1 MAESIIE
8 AVNVEYRYPDGTVA
22 LSSLSMSIEKGK
34 KIAVLG
40 SNGAGKTTLFLHFNA
55 VLKPSGGHIRFGGK
69 EINYNRKCIEE
80 LRSNVGIVFQDP
92 DSQLFSASVVQEI
105 SFGPINMGL
114 PRDEVLSRVSRAM
127 IDTET
132 DQLGGRPTHFL
143 SYGQK
148 KRVSIADILAMD
160 PEVIIFDEPTACLD
174 PRLSV
179 HVTGLLDQL
188 SRKGKTVILS
198 THDVDLAYSW
208 ADYIF
213 VINGG
218 TVSGEGK
225 PEDIFRDREFL
236 IRNSLERPW
245 IIDVFDEL
253 MSKGLVLGD
262 CPAPRSREE
271 LLDCIPASESPG
283 RALLKKVK

>member
-1 MAESIIE
+1 MAEFIIE
-8 AVNVEYRYPDGTVA
+8 AINLNYKYPDGTMA
-22 LSSLSMSIEKGK
+22 LNNLSMSIEKGK
-34 KIAVLG
+34 KIAILG
-40 SNGAGKTTLFLHFNA
+40 SNGAGKTTLFLHFNGI
-55 VLKPSGGHIRFGGK
+55 LKPSGGQIRFDGK
-69 EINYNRKCIEE
+69 DVKHNRKCIEE
-80 LRSNVGIVFQDP
+80 LRRNVGIVFQDP
-92 DSQLFSASVVQEI
+92 DAQLFSASVIQEI

-114 PRDEVLSRVSRAM
+114 SRDEVLARVNQAM
-127 IDTET
+127 KDTEI

-179 HVTGLLDQL
+179 HVAGLLDRL
-188 SRKGKTVILS
+188 SKKGKTVMLS
-198 THDVDLAYSW
+198 THDVDLAYTW

-218 TVSGEGK
+218 AVSGQGK

-236 IRNSLERPW
+236 AGNSLVRPW

-253 MSKGLVLGD
+253 VNKGLVFGD
-262 CPAPRSREE
+262 LPAPRTRED
-271 LLDCIPASESPG
+271 LLSCIPAGERKS
-283 RALLKKVK
+283 RTVLKIIK